1 MLLQSSFQYI
11 SNKKLEPPE
20 IPLEVQVPNNS
31 CFSLGIILK
40 LGTYRNSGQYFVIRQ
55 LDEIADRPSTSF
67 LQILN
72 IHQLKLENSKGRFI
86 FYFFIKTILS
96 SVEPHYLTTIP
107 MLISPARFWF
117 LNQSKYLKA
126 YLKCKF
132 WSVRHNLN
140 KILLKY
146 SWSWQNKFIQ
156 LITTRQLISV
166 QTRLLCQLIQI
177 EHLKPACGRA
187 GSSDDKSYFIG
198 IYSYINFGPDYL

>member
-31 CFSLGIILK
+31 CFSLGIIQLK
-40 LGTYRNSGQYFVIRQ
+40 LGTYRNSEQYFVIRQ

-96 SVEPHYLTTIP
+96 SVELHYLTTIP
-107 MLISPARFWF
+107 MLVSPARFQF
-117 LNQSKYLKA
+117 LNQSIQ
-126 YLKCKF
+126 
-132 WSVRHNLN
+132 RH
-140 KILLKY
+140 I
-146 SWSWQNKFIQ
+146 
-156 LITTRQLISV
+156 
-166 QTRLLCQLIQI
+166 
-177 EHLKPACGRA
+177 
-187 GSSDDKSYFIG
+187 
-198 IYSYINFGPDYL
+198 